1 MTLQAQLRLI
11 AFITMFSLTGVII
24 FSVIQLDSLR
34 NTFNDYEVWLV
45 ATNTNNDIENTRNEM
60 AGLASS
66 SEVLHRSV
74 SRFRFTG
81 VLPEAGVGSVQLLGT

>member
-1 MTLQAQLRLI
+1 MRLVAERMHQI
-11 AFITMFSLTGVII
+11 AEATQEQSVSGKHISAHIAEVHVI
-24 FSVIQLDSLR
+24 
-34 NTFNDYEVWLV
+34 

-81 VLPEAGVGSVQLLGT
+81 VPPEVGVGSAQLLGT